1 MSSGKGHVYGFNI
14 KSAGSSTS
22 SNASSSGASKPAI
35 IDDKLFSTVCF
46 CFFFF
51 FFDRLEGKF
60 FCCKFGRFFSG
71 FEKPHLFLK
80 KKIQKHV
87 PKKDVEK
94 GIQKGTGEVPK
105 GYGI

>member
-14 KSAGSSTS
+14 KSAGSSTP

-35 IDDKLFSTVCF
+35 IDDKLFST
-46 CFFFF
+46 
-51 FFDRLEGKF
+51 
-60 FCCKFGRFFSG
+60 
-71 FEKPHLFLK
+71 
-80 KKIQKHV
+80 KHV